1 MSRGSGLPPLR
12 SQAYDGCPSETL
24 AAAWDV
30 PRVETWAR
38 VGSTNDRALA
48 LAVAG
53 AAPGTTV
60 VADEQTAGRGRRG
73 AAWRSAP
80 GCGLW
85 MSVVLEP
92 TAGDPRLPLLVGVA
106 CAEGIEAVADDVE
119 VEVKWPNDLLI
130 GARKVGGI
138 LVERVSGTVVVGIGI
153 NVRLPAEGFASEL
166 ATRATVLEVESGKR
180 LARSELA
187 GQVLAVLTARLA
199 AAAPFEQ
206 ALRALTGRDALLD
219 RAVSTEDKGDG
230 VARGV
235 DASGALVLERADGSR
250 VRVVSGSVRPA
261 RDGPAAASETPRS
274 RPAGR
279 VD

>member
-1 MSRGSGLPPLR
+1 MSHVSGLPAVR
-12 SQAYDGCPSETL
+12 SRVYDGRPSETL

-53 AAPGTTV
+53 AAPGTAV
-60 VADEQTAGRGRRG
+60 VADEQTEGRGRRG
-73 AAWRSAP
+73 AAWRSPP
-80 GCGLW
+80 GSGLW

-92 TAGDPRLPLLVGVA
+92 SAGDPRLPLLVGVA
-106 CAEGIEAVADDVE
+106 CAEGIEVVADDVR

-153 NVRLPAEGFASEL
+153 NVTLPSAGFESEL
-166 ATRATVLEVESGKR
+166 AAHATALEVESGKH
-180 LARSELA
+180 LCRSELA
-187 GQVLAVLTARLA
+187 KRVLAALASRLT
-199 AAAPFEQ
+199 AAAPFEE
-206 ALRALTGRDALLD
+206 ALGALTGRDALLD
-219 RAVSTEDKGDG
+219 RPVATDEQGEG

-235 DASGALVLERADGSR
+235 DASGALVLERPDGSR

-261 RDGPAAASETPRS
+261 RAGSAPEPDAP

-279 VD
+279 AD